1 MENATARPVV
11 WTVIGVL
18 VAMLIGAAG
27 AVELWSHS
35 YWYYPIGI
43 VSRLTLIAVVATL
56 FAAVYMQTR
65 LR

>member
-43 VSRLTLIAVVATL
+43 VSRLVLVAVIAAL
-56 FAAVYMQTR
+56 FAAVHLQTR
-65 LR
+65 FQ